1 LLAGWSLAIAADDY
15 PGLAA
20 STPQITFPS
29 WQTRDIFLALNRDFQ
44 GFPRSV
50 PLATRMVQF
59 GAFGTDVA
67 IRGGTAA
74 IFELSGVQTAPQLL
88 ELRTSTGGP
97 PPANIRIAIV
107 RVQ

>member
-1 LLAGWSLAIAADDY
+1 MAEWSLAIAVDDY
-15 PGLAA
+15 PNLTVSRPHLA
-20 STPQITFPS
+20 FPS
-29 WQTRDIFLALNRDFQ
+29 WQTRDIFLGLNRDFQ

-59 GAFGTDVA
+59 GAFGTDLS
-67 IRGGTAA
+67 IRSGTAA

-97 PPANIRIAIV
+97 PPENIRIAIV